1 MHLLYSIAG
10 IPHKWFAVSFIL
22 GVWQSWRYPGRLHHS
37 LPSQAGLGCH
47 TNGSPVL
54 PMSLVHLVSASH
66 SFQPVCWVPCR
77 SRWSHTAVCFQRDG
91 RTMWVCVREPEA
103 RKDEGCVT
111 PSSQTPCGDSD
122 SKKAACGCR
131 PLSQG
136 RLLAKVLFRAMGTG
150 EGSLEGKPQ

>member
-1 MHLLYSIAG
+1 MHLLHSIAG
-10 IPHKWFAVSFIL
+10 IPHKWFVVSFIL
-22 GVWQSWRYPGRLHHS
+22 GSGSPGDTLGGS
-37 LPSQAGLGCH
+37 IITLPSQSGIGCH

-54 PMSLVHLVSASH
+54 PLPLTASH

-77 SRWSHTAVCFQRDG
+77 SRWSHTAVCFPQDG

-103 RKDEGCVT
+103 GKDEDCVT

-122 SKKAACGCR
+122 SKKAACGCS

-136 RLLAKVLFRAMGTG
+136 KLLAKVLFRAMDTG
-150 EGSLEGKPQ
+150 EGSLEEKQQ